1 MYVKNFKIFEDYMY
15 YGKIK
20 DINFIFVLKN
30 KKDEI

>member
-1 MYVKNFKIFEDYMY
+1 MSRIPRFFKTMY

-20 DINFIFVLKN
+20 YANFSFVLKN